1 MAKKSKLIAEVFEQL
16 QNMGKDE
23 IMHYVREF
31 KNEIDYNIVQ
41 YGNLLIYY
49 ADIRELLEYCEY
61 KVQNYTDEQIWNYY
75 KHIVREV
82 VNKFFI
88 K

>member
-1 MAKKSKLIAEVFEQL
+1 MAKKSKLIAAIHEQL
-16 QNMGKDE
+16 QNLGKEE

-49 ADIRELLEYCEY
+49 DDIRELMKYCEY
-61 KVQNYTDEQIWNYY
+61 KVENYTDEQMWNYY
-75 KHIVREV
+75 KCIVHEV
-82 VNKFFI
+82 VNKYFLR
-88 K
+88 